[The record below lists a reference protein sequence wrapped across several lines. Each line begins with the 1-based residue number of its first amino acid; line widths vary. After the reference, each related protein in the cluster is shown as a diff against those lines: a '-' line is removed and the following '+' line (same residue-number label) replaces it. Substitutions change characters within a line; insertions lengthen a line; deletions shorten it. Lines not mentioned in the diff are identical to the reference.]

1 LVSDPR
7 PVWPRKTVLTQR
19 VTRELSLCTRWGNPQ
34 RSRTRP
40 RAQRKPNKPHPF
52 LESLGP
58 PPHRDANEN
67 RVRWEIVEQLT
78 DSPARGGPAARPPAR
93 SVPAVPRPP
102 PSVARAAGPRHSF
115 SAAVHARRIG
125 SSVRAPRAGRAAAPP
140 LTRAGRARR
149 RCCTRPACPAMGRLP
164 LGRSPPGRPARR
176 AGPPDPRPTAR
187 RRGGAQSAHPRPR
200 RRARRAAPAGAAPW
214 ACRPSQTLAS
224 GRPSRAWPPVGV

>member
-1 LVSDPR
+1 M
-7 PVWPRKTVLTQR
+7 
-19 VTRELSLCTRWGNPQ
+19 
-34 RSRTRP
+34 
-40 RAQRKPNKPHPF
+40 H
-52 LESLGP
+52 SLGQSPTIPNETKSPTKAQQTPSFFGIVGTP
-58 PPHRDANEN
+58 PQRDANEN
-67 RVRWEIVEQLT
+67 RVRWEIVEQLTT

-125 SSVRAPRAGRAAAPP
+125 SSVRAPRAGRAATPP

-214 ACRPSQTLAS
+214 ACRQSQTLAS